1 MEDTTE
7 DLFAHLT
14 ATFLS
19 DGHGGTLP
27 QGRSPVP
34 PLRSRS
40 DLGLDSEEL
49 DSHPSLCSWGTGD
62 GLVDPFG

>member
-34 PLRSRS
+34 PR
-40 DLGLDSEEL
+40 EAAQI
-49 DSHPSLCSWGTGD
+49 
-62 GLVDPFG
+62 